1 MRALFLA
8 LVVPLAFGGQ
18 DAPKPDMIPATV
30 QHNKK
35 SYTQTYDDVVVSCPD
50 GYEGHWVDV
59 NAGFLW
65 PWNGSMFL
73 QVGHPKAYAGL
84 LPKNLTGEIPP
95 QPRLAAKEARPADT
109 CLAQN

>member
-8 LVVPLAFGGQ
+8 LVVTLAFGGQ

-65 PWNGSMFL
+65 PWNGAMYSQLGQPM
-73 QVGHPKAYAGL
+73 AYAVCFRKDFMEKIRANPEL
-84 LPKNLTGEIPP
+84 LRQKPAPPIP
-95 QPRLAAKEARPADT
+95 A
-109 CLAQN
+109 